1 MIRCLKCSAQ
11 SGNSVHGSWWL
22 FLKGLEGKPPT
33 EASMC
38 QVGSPEDQLPG
49 GCVGPA
55 LCLLCC
61 GWEGRRALVFVSPLG
76 RMGGGARAEWGGA
89 GP

>member
-1 MIRCLKCSAQ
+1 M
-11 SGNSVHGSWWL
+11 
-22 FLKGLEGKPPT
+22 
-33 EASMC
+33 
-38 QVGSPEDQLPG
+38 
-49 GCVGPA
+49 GPA

-61 GWEGRRALVFVSPLG
+61 GWEGRRALAFVSPLG